1 MCEQITLSQ
10 LYLGE
15 SVFHNER
22 YESPSVYIQPFLKR
36 FSDENCQVK
45 VVVKRGSL
53 QYEYMKVLV
62 SVIIPS
68 KNQFQKTL
76 NITYSLD
83 KREPLL
89 KVYQTYYDTL
99 NNIMIANEQCKYFV
113 IPLKH
118 YTIESISADMLN
130 FPKIDNVIVSEVVNK
145 DIQDL
150 SLSTLL
156 KHIQNTSFSNE
167 YETILLPRKLIFSLI
182 SFMSDNEKL
191 YFTYDLFTHFY
202 SKIILQKKDISNR
215 YEKIIL
221 LNKFLLLLSQNS
233 R

>member
-1 MCEQITLSQ
+1 
-10 LYLGE
+10 
-15 SVFHNER
+15 
-22 YESPSVYIQPFLKR
+22 
-36 FSDENCQVK
+36 
-45 VVVKRGSL
+45 
-53 QYEYMKVLV
+53 
-62 SVIIPS
+62 
-68 KNQFQKTL
+68 
-76 NITYSLD
+76 
-83 KREPLL
+83 
-89 KVYQTYYDTL
+89 
-99 NNIMIANEQCKYFV
+99 
-113 IPLKH
+113 
-118 YTIESISADMLN
+118 MLN
-130 FPKIDNVIVSEVVNK
+130 FPKIDDVVVNEVINK
-145 DIQDL
+145 DVQDL

-156 KHIQNTSFSNE
+156 KHIQNTSFSTE